1 VTRAIALGVLLASL
15 GGAPLQCGS
24 GHEDPAL
31 RMNDS
36 PGDALW
42 ALAMDFRAKGNEEA
56 ARQTMRFL
64 VEKYPSN
71 RHVTEAKFELE
82 GGANGASAAGAAG
95 AATGASSATS
105 ATSATGGASGTK

>member
-31 RMNDS
+31 RLNDS

-82 GGANGASAAGAAG
+82 GGAKGASGASTTG
-95 AATGASSATS
+95 AATGASSQP
-105 ATSATGGASGTK
+105 GGASGTK